1 MAKKRPDMLAA
12 LGVFLKA
19 CSYKEQLEFWK
30 AFRDKHRARIASTE
44 APLATGL
51 LKAVD
56 ERIAL
61 LQPLAATEGNH
72 G

>member
-1 MAKKRPDMLAA
+1 MNTQQPDPLAG
-12 LGVFLKA
+12 LGAFLNA
-19 CSYKEQLEFWK
+19 QSYKGQLEFWM
-30 AFRDKHRARIASTE
+30 AFREKHRARIANTE

-61 LQPLAATEGNH
+61 LQPLAATEV
-72 G
+72 